1 MRRDDP
7 QAKLL
12 EVLEE
17 LGLRAQDESAPGE
30 AQGFPTFIPLP
41 GGGRV
46 WLDVNEPGL
55 LANLDPERVG
65 AVMLDTLGYAR
76 ARWGLAA
83 ELAFFDERIS
93 CLDSGLARL
102 VTDALRGASGVHYED
117 GFRFHSTRVQTG
129 SGLGVFML
137 VTDARDEADAKR
149 KAAKSS
155 RSAELLRR
163 IGKQLTMHG
172 ELEALCQSAV
182 FEIASAAELAAVL
195 LWVRQKDE
203 SWLTLQANQG
213 VRREGVALL
222 RHLDPNGGMSCAAE
236 AVATSRRPLA
246 VARPHESPYTMELES
261 RFCYNEP
268 GAIWV
273 LPLIVGS
280 DLIGVLEIVA
290 KADDPA
296 FQDNKELLLTVAEHL
311 SLSINNALLYESM
324 VRLANF
330 DPLTGVANHRAMQ
343 EFLTGTVAEKETQ
356 AGALSVIMLDV
367 DHFRRFNEEEG
378 HDAGD
383 RVLRLVAAAIKSVI
397 RGVDLA
403 ARYGGEEFTIVAPD
417 LTLEGA
423 HRVAERIREEI
434 AAIDYVSRTG
444 QHVGVTASL
453 GCAAY
458 PATAKEPATLLKAAD
473 EALYEAKRS
482 GRNRTVSF
490 AGPYQSEPKS
500 SGQAVGVDGWL
511 TLAERQRADEMEARL
526 GPLLAHIG
534 ARLSLTKV
542 QRTLMRHALR
552 LSGAYLRAI
561 RHHDRAVLDRM
572 ADAAETKQLLPSL
585 TALRERWDGA
595 GPKGAAGEDI
605 PVLGRAL
612 AVLLAIGDE
621 DGEPFLSDP
630 GRFDPEMMRL
640 ASELPEAA

>member
-17 LGLRAQDESAPGE
+17 LGLRVKDESAPGE
-30 AQGFPTFIPLP
+30 APGFPTFIPLP
-41 GGGRV
+41 DGGRV
-46 WLDVNEPGL
+46 WLDVSEPGL

-65 AVMLDTLGYAR
+65 AVMLDTLGYTR

-83 ELAFFDERIS
+83 ELSCFDERVS

-117 GFRFHSTRVQTG
+117 GFRFHSTCVPTG
-129 SGLGVFML
+129 CGLGVFML

-149 KAAKSS
+149 KAAKSA

-172 ELEALCQSAV
+172 ELEALCTSAV

-195 LWVRQKDE
+195 LWVRRGDE
-203 SWLTLQANQG
+203 NWLTLQASQG

-222 RHLDPNGGMSCAAE
+222 RHLDPHGGMSCAAE

-246 VARPHESPYTMELES
+246 VSRPHESPYTMELES

-290 KADDPA
+290 KADDPT

-311 SLSINNALLYESM
+311 ALSISNALLYESM

-343 EFLTGTVAEKETQ
+343 EFLTTQVADKECK
-356 AGALSVIMLDV
+356 GGVLSVIMLDV

-383 RVLRLVAAAIKSVI
+383 RVLRLVADAIRLVI
-397 RGVDLA
+397 RGDDLA

-417 LTLEGA
+417 LPLDGA
-423 HRVAERIREEI
+423 YRVAERIREEI

-444 QHVGVTASL
+444 QHVRVTASL

-458 PATAKEPATLLKAAD
+458 PATATEAATVLKAAD

-482 GRNRTVSF
+482 GRNRTVMFS
-490 AGPYQSEPKS
+490 GPYLSEPMPV
-500 SGQAVGVDGWL
+500 GQAPGVDGWL
-511 TLAERQRADEMEARL
+511 TLPERQRADDLEARL
-526 GPLLAHIG
+526 GPVLARMSG
-534 ARLSLTKV
+534 RLSLTKV
-542 QRTLMRHALR
+542 QRNLLSRALR
-552 LSGAYLRAI
+552 MSAAYLRAI
-561 RHHDRAVLDRM
+561 RQHDRAALDRM
-572 ADAAETKQLLPSL
+572 AEAAETRQLLPSL
-585 TALRERWDGA
+585 AALRERYDGG
-595 GPKGAAGEDI
+595 GPKGMVGADI

-612 AVLLAIGDE
+612 TVLLALGEE
-621 DGEPFLSDP
+621 DGEPFISDP
-630 GRFDPEMMRL
+630 GRFDPEMVQFATDL
-640 ASELPEAA
+640 SEAA